1 MKRKISILAL
11 SALLMFGVS
20 GCSDWLDLRPNS
32 QIILDEF
39 WQSEQ
44 DVESVLASCYRGLTE
59 DAVVYRMIVW
69 GELRSDNMV
78 PGSGFPNERRDMDRI
93 LQGDI
98 LSTNAYANWG
108 AFYSVINYCNTLI
121 HYAPDVVNRD
131 DNFTQGDLNRV
142 LAEAR
147 AIRALSYFYLVRAF
161 KEVPWVEEPSIDDTK
176 DYNQPKNTERFL
188 IDKIIEDLLEA
199 RKYARTDFGRVEYNK
214 GRITLNAVNAI
225 LADVYLWD
233 GQYQNCVDA
242 CDLVMADKNLKLVNS
257 DFYYTR
263 VFYNGN
269 STESIFELQ
278 FSENV
283 QKNNPVFE
291 LYGSSGVISGEVS
304 FPATLAYNPEETD
317 LTKSTGSYS
326 PFNYKVSTT
335 VIESAKDQRAK
346 DSYNV
351 SLASTGKYYIFKYA
365 GMSRT
370 ETAIG
375 GDPKSSYRYRVT
387 TPNWIIYRLS
397 DLMLMK
403 AEALVQLEGEA
414 NNKQAIELV
423 NHTYLRSNESDSIKL
438 VNYQSK
444 NELEKLVLRERQR
457 ELLFEGKRW
466 FDLVRMARREK
477 STSMLNKFVESK
489 ATGTTNSLGAPVL
502 DAMYMPISRSEIE
515 ANKKLEQNP
524 YYAETG
530 SSSER

>member
-199 RKYARTDFGRVEYNK
+199 RKYART
-214 GRITLNAVNAI
+214 
-225 LADVYLWD
+225 
-233 GQYQNCVDA
+233 
-242 CDLVMADKNLKLVNS
+242 
-257 DFYYTR
+257 
-263 VFYNGN
+263 
-269 STESIFELQ
+269 ELCGC
-278 FSENV
+278 
-283 QKNNPVFE
+283 
-291 LYGSSGVISGEVS
+291 L
-304 FPATLAYNPEETD
+304 
-317 LTKSTGSYS
+317 
-326 PFNYKVSTT
+326 
-335 VIESAKDQRAK
+335 
-346 DSYNV
+346 
-351 SLASTGKYYIFKYA
+351 
-365 GMSRT
+365 
-370 ETAIG
+370 
-375 GDPKSSYRYRVT
+375 
-387 TPNWIIYRLS
+387 
-397 DLMLMK
+397 
-403 AEALVQLEGEA
+403 
-414 NNKQAIELV
+414 
-423 NHTYLRSNESDSIKL
+423 
-438 VNYQSK
+438 
-444 NELEKLVLRERQR
+444 
-457 ELLFEGKRW
+457 
-466 FDLVRMARREK
+466 
-477 STSMLNKFVESK
+477 
-489 ATGTTNSLGAPVL
+489 
-502 DAMYMPISRSEIE
+502 
-515 ANKKLEQNP
+515 
-524 YYAETG
+524 
-530 SSSER
+530 